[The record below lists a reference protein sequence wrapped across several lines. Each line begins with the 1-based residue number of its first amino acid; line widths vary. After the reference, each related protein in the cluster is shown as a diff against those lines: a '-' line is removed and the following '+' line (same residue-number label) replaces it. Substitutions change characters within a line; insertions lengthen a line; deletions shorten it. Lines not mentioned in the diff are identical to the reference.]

1 MAREYNLNRY
11 RNFGIIAH
19 IDAGK
24 TTTTERILYY
34 TGKSHKI
41 GEVHDGAAT
50 MDWMEQEQERGIT
63 ITSAATTTFW
73 QRIINSTDLA
83 KDDRYRFNI
92 IDTPG
97 HVDFTI
103 EVERSLAVLD
113 GAVVLLDGN
122 AGVEPQT
129 ETVWRQA
136 DRYKVPRIVF
146 VNKMDKT
153 GADFYNCVKMIAS
166 RTGARPMPI
175 QIPIGAEDKLEGII
189 DLVTMQEWVYQGE
202 DLGASWV
209 RQPIRADLQETA
221 ATWRNN
227 MVEMAVE
234 MDDTAMEAYLDGTE
248 PTEEKLR
255 EMIRKGCLSL
265 TFVPVLAGS
274 AFKNKGVQPLLNAVI
289 DYLPNPLDVP
299 PYMGFTPGDETE
311 TRNISRSADDAQPF
325 SALAFKIMND
335 PFVGTLTFT
344 RIYSGV
350 LKKGDQMMNATKE
363 RKERVGRM
371 MMMHAINREEIEEAF
386 AGDIIALA
394 GLKETTTGDT
404 LCDPAKPVVLETMTF
419 PQPVIEIAIEP
430 KTKADQEKMGIALAR
445 LAAEDP
451 SFRVETDFE
460 SGQTI
465 MKGMGELHLDI
476 LVDRMRR
483 EFKVEANIG
492 APQVAYR
499 ETISREAEIYYT
511 HKKQSGGTGQFARV
525 KMIISPTE
533 PGEGYSFTSKV
544 VGGSIP
550 KEYIPGVEKGIKS
563 VMDSG
568 PLAGFPVIDFKVT
581 LIDGAFHDVD
591 SSVLAFEIAA
601 RAGMRD
607 GLKKAGAKLLEPI
620 MKVEV
625 VTPQEYT
632 GCIIGDLTSRRGM
645 IEGQDTRGNAN
656 VISCMVPLSNM
667 FGYINTLRSMSSG
680 RANFSM
686 TFDHY
691 DTVPQNL
698 SEEIQKKF
706 A

>member
-1 MAREYNLNRY
+1 MAREYNLNEY
-11 RNFGIIAH
+11 RNFGIMAH

-24 TTTTERILYY
+24 TTCSERILYY
-34 TGKSHKI
+34 TGKSHNI

-73 QRIINSTDLA
+73 ERTEDGETAQSPKHRM
-83 KDDRYRFNI
+83 NI

-113 GAVVLLDGN
+113 GAIAVLDAN

-136 DRYKVPRIVF
+136 DRYKVPRIVY
-146 VNKMDKT
+146 VNKMDKI
-153 GADFYNCVKMIAS
+153 GADFFNCVHMIQD
-166 RTGARPMPI
+166 RTGAVPAPI
-175 QIPIGAEDKLEGII
+175 QIPIGAENELEGLV
-189 DLVTMQEWVYQGE
+189 DLITMQEWVWAGE
-202 DLGASWV
+202 DLGATWEL
-209 RQPIRADLQETA
+209 RPIRESLQDTANEWRAKLIET
-221 ATWRNN
+221 
-227 MVEMAVE
+227 AVE
-234 MDDTAMEAYLDGTE
+234 MDDDAMMAYLEGEEPDEATLRALIRRGTLE
-248 PTEEKLR
+248 IKFIPIL
-255 EMIRKGCLSL
+255 C
-265 TFVPVLAGS
+265 GS

-289 DYLPNPLDVP
+289 DYLPSPLDVVD
-299 PYMGFTPGDETE
+299 YMGFRPGDETE
-311 TRNISRSADDAQPF
+311 TRDVARRADDDMPF

-344 RIYSGV
+344 RIYSGMMN
-350 LKKGDQMMNATKE
+350 KGDGIFNSTKGK
-363 RKERVGRM
+363 KERVGRM
-371 MMMHAINREEIEEAF
+371 MMMHSNNREEIEEAF

-394 GLKETTTGDT
+394 GLKDTTTGDT
-404 LCDPAKPVVLETMTF
+404 LCDVKEPVILETMTF
-419 PQPVIEIAIEP
+419 PDPVIEIAVEP
-430 KTKADQEKMGIALAR
+430 KTKNDQEKMSQGLAR

-451 SFRVETDFE
+451 SFRVETDLE

-476 LVDRMRR
+476 LVDRLKR

-499 ETISREAEIYYT
+499 ETIGHEVEHTYT
-511 HKKQSGGTGQFARV
+511 HKKQSGGSGQFGEV
-525 KMIISPTE
+525 KMVISPTE
-533 PGEGYSFTSKV
+533 PGEGYSFESKI
-544 VGGSIP
+544 VGGAVP

-568 PLAGFPVIDFKVT
+568 PLAGFPVIDFKVS
-581 LIDGAFHDVD
+581 LLDGKFHDVD

-601 RAGMRD
+601 RMCMREGMR
-607 GLKKAGAKLLEPI
+607 KAGAKLLEPI

-625 VTPQEYT
+625 VTPEDYT
-632 GCIIGDLTSRRGM
+632 GNIIGDLTSRRGQVQ
-645 IEGQDTRGNAN
+645 GQEPRGNA
-656 VISCMVPLSNM
+656 IAIEAFVPLANM
-667 FGYINTLRSMSSG
+667 FGYINNLRSMSSG
-680 RANFSM
+680 RAQFTMS
-686 TFDHY
+686 FDHY
-691 DTVPQNL
+691 DPVPQNI
-698 SEEIQKKF
+698 SEEIQSKF

>member
-1 MAREYNLNRY
+1 MAREYPLERY
-11 RNFGIIAH
+11 RNFGIMAH

-24 TTTTERILYY
+24 TTTTERILFY
-34 TGKSHKI
+34 TGKNHKM
-41 GEVHDGAAT
+41 GETHDGSAT

-73 QRIINSTDLA
+73 EKTYDGKEPTSP
-83 KDDRYRFNI
+83 KHRFNI

-113 GAVVLLDGN
+113 GAVCLLDGN

-146 VNKMDKT
+146 VNKMDKI
-153 GADFYNCVKMIAS
+153 GADFQKCLDMIKD
-166 RTGARPMPI
+166 RTGATPAPI
-175 QIPIGAEDKLEGII
+175 AFPIGAEDKLEGIV
-189 DLVTMQEWVYQGE
+189 DLLTMEEWVWEG
-202 DLGASWV
+202 DDVGASWV
-209 RQPIRADLQETA
+209 HRPIRAELKEEAETRRA
-221 ATWRNN
+221 ALI
-227 MVEMAVE
+227 ELAVE
-234 MDDTAMEAYLDGTE
+234 QDDAAMEAYLEGNE
-248 PTEEKLR
+248 PDIETLR
-255 EMIRKGCLSL
+255 ALIRKGTLAMA
-265 TFVPVLAGS
+265 FVPVLGGS
-274 AFKNKGVQPLLNAVI
+274 AFKNKGVQALLNAVV
-289 DYLPNPLDVP
+289 DYLPSPLDIP
-299 PYMGFTPGDETE
+299 PYFGFLPGDETE
-311 TRNISRSADDAQPF
+311 TRNIERKPDDAEPL

-335 PFVGTLTFT
+335 PFVGSLTFT
-344 RIYSGV
+344 RLYSGV
-350 LKKGDQMMNATKE
+350 MKKGDSLMNATKGK
-363 RKERVGRM
+363 RERVGRM
-371 MMMHAINREEIEEAF
+371 MMMHAIQREEIDEAF

-419 PQPVIEIAIEP
+419 PEPVIEIAVEP
-430 KTKADQEKMGIALAR
+430 KSKADQEKMGIALAR

-451 SFRVETDFE
+451 SFRVETNFE

-499 ETISREAEIYYT
+499 ETISNAHEIDYT
-511 HKKQSGGTGQFARV
+511 HKKQTGGTGQFARV
-525 KMIISPTE
+525 KLQITPTE
-533 PGEGYSFTSKV
+533 PGEGYSFESKI
-544 VGGSIP
+544 VGGAVP

-568 PLAGFPVIDFKVT
+568 PLAGFPVIDFKVA
-581 LIDGAFHDVD
+581 LVDGAFHDVD
-591 SSVLAFEIAA
+591 SSVLAFEIAS
-601 RAGMRD
+601 RAAMRE

-625 VTPQEYT
+625 VTPEEYT
-632 GCIIGDLTSRRGM
+632 GSIIGDLTSRRGM
-645 IEGQDTRGNAN
+645 VQGQDTRGNAN
-656 VISCMVPLSNM
+656 VINAMVPLANM
-667 FGYINTLRSMSSG
+667 FGYINNLRSMSSG
-680 RANFSM
+680 RAVFTM
-686 TFDHY
+686 QFDHY
-691 DTVPQNL
+691 DAVPENISQ
-698 SEEIQKKF
+698 EIQKKY

>member
-1 MAREYNLNRY
+1 MAREYNLDHY
-11 RNFGIIAH
+11 RNFGIMAH

-24 TTTTERILYY
+24 TTCTERILYY
-34 TGKSHKI
+34 TGKSHNI

-73 QRIINSTDLA
+73 ERTTDGTTAQSGKHRL
-83 KDDRYRFNI
+83 NI

-113 GAVVLLDGN
+113 GAVALLDAN

-146 VNKMDKT
+146 VNKMDKI
-153 GADFYNCVKMIAS
+153 GADFFNCVDMIKTRVA
-166 RTGARPMPI
+166 GNPMPI
-175 QIPIGAEDKLEGII
+175 QLPIGSETELEGIV
-189 DLVTMQEWVYQGE
+189 DLITMEEWVWAGE
-202 DLGASWV
+202 DLGASWELRPV
-209 RQPIRADLQETA
+209 RDSLKDKADEMRAE
-221 ATWRNN
+221 
-227 MVEMAVE
+227 MIEMAVE
-234 MDDTAMEAYLDGTE
+234 MDDDVMEAYLDGTE
-248 PTEEKLR
+248 PDVDTLRKL
-255 EMIRKGCLSL
+255 IRKGTIAM
-265 TFVPVLAGS
+265 TFVPILAGS

-289 DYLPNPLDVP
+289 DFLPTPLDVVD
-299 PYMGFTPGDETE
+299 YLGFKPGDETE
-311 TRNISRSADDAQPF
+311 TRDIVRRADDDMPF
-325 SALAFKIMND
+325 SGLAFKIMND

-344 RIYSGV
+344 RIYSGT
-350 LKKGDQMMNATKE
+350 LTKGDAMLNSTKE
-363 RKERVGRM
+363 KKERVGRM
-371 MMMHAINREEIEEAF
+371 MMMHSNDREEITEAF

-394 GLKETTTGDT
+394 GLKATTTGDT
-404 LCDPAKPVVLETMTF
+404 LCSDKDPVVLETMTF
-419 PQPVIEIAIEP
+419 PDPVIEIAVEP
-430 KTKADQEKMGIALAR
+430 KTKADQEKMSTGLAR

-476 LVDRMRR
+476 LVDRLKR

-499 ETISREAEIYYT
+499 ETISHEAEISYT
-511 HKKQSGGTGQFARV
+511 HKKQSGGSGQFAEV
-525 KMIISPTE
+525 KMVISPVE
-533 PGEGYSFTSKV
+533 PGEGYSFESKI

-550 KEYIPGVEKGIKS
+550 KEYIPGVEKGIES

-568 PLAGFPVIDFKVT
+568 PLAGFPVIDFKVA
-581 LIDGAFHDVD
+581 LIDGKFHDVD
-591 SSVLAFEIAA
+591 SSVMAFEIAG
-601 RAGMRD
+601 RMGMRE
-607 GLKKAGAKLLEPI
+607 GLRKAGAKMLEPI

-625 VTPQEYT
+625 VTPEEYT
-632 GCIIGDLTSRRGM
+632 GGIIGDLTSRRGM
-645 IEGQDTRGNAN
+645 VQGQDTRGNAIAIDAN
-656 VISCMVPLSNM
+656 VPLANM

-686 TFDHY
+686 QFSHY
-691 DTVPQNL
+691 DSVPQNI
-698 SEEIQKKF
+698 SDEIQAKF